1 VGQRQAVRLDQAGRI
16 TKGDW
21 PVPTYEKLSN
31 YEIRNE
37 CKLQI
42 GLESSQGINPLDRP
56 QLDARIAP
64 TDFLRIGPSN
74 C

>member
-1 VGQRQAVRLDQAGRI
+1 MEQWQAVRLDQAGRI

-21 PVPTYEKLSN
+21 PVPTYKKLSN

-42 GLESSQGINPLDRP
+42 GLESSQGSNPLDRT

-64 TDFLRIGPSN
+64 TES
-74 C
+74 